1 MSLISL
7 ELSDAGVLA
16 AGQLPPRL
24 LAVDGPETES
34 PGFALPQKKGL
45 VVGQSAERQARLQP
59 QKVQHRFWDQLST
72 DPLKSPR
79 RYAETNAEIAFAH
92 LAQIWEKLKPHGN
105 EVMIAVPAFYSRHQ
119 LGLLLG
125 MAQELSIPIK
135 GLVIQA
141 VAAVP
146 QPYPESQLFF
156 LDIHLHRTEVT
167 LLEQGEQLRLQET
180 ETLDELGLVHLY
192 RIWAETMAE
201 EFVRTTRFDP
211 LHEAASE
218 QALYDRIPE
227 ILNRRRKDPT
237 VTIDLRAGATVHRV
251 ALIRD
256 LLVRKSASFLEQAR
270 VLVHSLLEKTGRP
283 QDKVTVLMSHR
294 FARLPGA
301 STLMSGFNQTR
312 LLELEI
318 GASALNTLRIWD
330 QFDHPTTGN
339 GAAFFTSRPWQPSNT
354 AGSPQ
359 SEPVMSTGG
368 QPTHLLYRDLAYPI
382 TEAPLTIG
390 QNDSAADGGLLIGGQ
405 SPEAVRHHCSIRRMG
420 EQVVLTAIENQD
432 ILIDDQPLTG
442 ESTALHLGQS
452 VRLGTS
458 GEIIRLIACLKAD
471 DT

>member
-7 ELSDAGVLA
+7 ELSDVGVLA
-16 AGQLPPRL
+16 AGHLPPRL

-45 VVGQSAERQARLQP
+45 VVGQSAERQARFHP

-72 DPLKSPR
+72 DPLKTPR
-79 RYAETNAEIAFAH
+79 RFAETNAEIAFAH
-92 LAQIWEKLKPHGN
+92 LAQIWEMIKKYGN

-141 VAAVP
+141 VAAAP
-146 QPYPESQLFF
+146 QPYPESRLFF

-180 ETLDELGLVHLY
+180 ETLDEQGLVYLY

-227 ILNRRRKDPT
+227 ILSRRRNDPT
-237 VTIDLRAGATVHRV
+237 VTIDLRTGATVHRV
-251 ALIRD
+251 ALNRE
-256 LLVRKSASFLEQAR
+256 LLVRKSASFLERTR
-270 VLVHSLLEKTGRP
+270 VLVRSLMEKTGRP
-283 QDKVTVLMSHR
+283 QGNVTVLMSHR

-301 STLMSGFNQTR
+301 TTVMSGFDQPR
-312 LLELEI
+312 LVELEI
-318 GASALNTLRIWD
+318 GASALNTLLIWD
-330 QFDHPTTGN
+330 QFDHPSTGD
-339 GAAFFTSRPWQPSNT
+339 GAAFFTSRPWQPSST

-359 SEPVMSTGG
+359 SEPVTSDGRQT
-368 QPTHLLYRDLAYPI
+368 THLLYRDLAYPI

-390 QNDSAADGGLLIGGQ
+390 QKDSAADGRLLIGGRL
-405 SPEAVRHHCSIRRMG
+405 PEAVRHHCSIRRMG
-420 EQVVLTAIENQD
+420 EQVVLTAIGDRE
-432 ILIDDQPLTG
+432 ILIDDQPLKG
-442 ESTALHLGQS
+442 DRTALHLGQS
-452 VRLGTS
+452 VRVGIP
-458 GEIIRLIACLKAD
+458 GDIIRLIACLKVD
-471 DT
+471 ET